1 MSLPPHLSRP
11 LWVAAGSVSLALG
24 AVGVILPLLPATPFV
39 LLSALCYAKGSRR
52 LHDWLTSHPRFGP
65 GIDAWRQHRAITPSA
80 KRTALAAIALALA
93 VSLAAGLSPAI
104 LALQALLMAGV
115 ATFILTRPSPPPD

>member
-1 MSLPPHLSRP
+1 MPPHISRP

-52 LHDWLTSHPRFGP
+52 LHDWLVNHPRFGP
-65 GIDAWRQHRAITPSA
+65 GIEAWREHRAITPTA
-80 KRTALAAIALALA
+80 KKTALAAIALALGL
-93 VSLAAGLSPAI
+93 SLAAGLSPAL
-104 LALQALLMAGV
+104 LALQAAVLAGV
-115 ATFILTRPSPPPD
+115 ATFILTRPSPPEA